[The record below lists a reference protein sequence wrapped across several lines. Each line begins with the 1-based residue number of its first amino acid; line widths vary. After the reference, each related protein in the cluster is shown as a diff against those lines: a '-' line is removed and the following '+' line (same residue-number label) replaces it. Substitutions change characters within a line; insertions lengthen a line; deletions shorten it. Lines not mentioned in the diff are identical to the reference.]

1 MYFHTLHWL
10 DPCDILIINHSSY
23 SKASGKGKKVLAE
36 YSVQEMAR
44 RFGVSAHTVRYY
56 ENEKLLPEV
65 GRDAHGARVFTDEHV
80 NWLNM
85 VLCLRATGM
94 SIGDVRHYIEL
105 CEQGDSTLRERYEIM
120 LRQKERAEE
129 ELREVQRKFEV
140 LSHKLSLYENL
151 LAEKEREA

>member
-1 MYFHTLHWL
+1 MALSAAVASATTLRSASVSGWNGAMVRRL
-10 DPCDILIINHSSY
+10 SSICAM
-23 SKASGKGKKVLAE
+23 SDMPDSTVITPSSDAAK
-36 YSVQEMAR
+36 R
-44 RFGVSAHTVRYY
+44 SAQ
-56 ENEKLLPEV
+56 
-65 GRDAHGARVFTDEHV
+65 DFTDEHV
-80 NWLNM
+80 NWLNV

>member
-1 MYFHTLHWL
+1 MSDMPDSTVIT
-10 DPCDILIINHSSY
+10 PSS
-23 SKASGKGKKVLAE
+23 
-36 YSVQEMAR
+36 
-44 RFGVSAHTVRYY
+44 
-56 ENEKLLPEV
+56 
-65 GRDAHGARVFTDEHV
+65 DAAKRGAQDFTDEHV

-120 LRQKERAEE
+120 LRQKE

>member
-1 MYFHTLHWL
+1 M
-10 DPCDILIINHSSY
+10 
-23 SKASGKGKKVLAE
+23 
-36 YSVQEMAR
+36 
-44 RFGVSAHTVRYY
+44 
-56 ENEKLLPEV
+56 
-65 GRDAHGARVFTDEHV
+65 
-80 NWLNM
+80 
-85 VLCLRATGM
+85 LCLRATGM

>member
-1 MYFHTLHWL
+1 MPDSTVIT
-10 DPCDILIINHSSY
+10 PSSDAA
-23 SKASGKGKKVLAE
+23 K
-36 YSVQEMAR
+36 R
-44 RFGVSAHTVRYY
+44 SAQD
-56 ENEKLLPEV
+56 
-65 GRDAHGARVFTDEHV
+65 GSAAHM
-80 NWLNM
+80 NWLNL
-85 VLCLRATGM
+85 VLCLRATGT

-105 CEQGDSTLRERYEIM
+105 CEQGDSTLRKRYEIM

>member
-1 MYFHTLHWL
+1 
-10 DPCDILIINHSSY
+10 
-23 SKASGKGKKVLAE
+23 
-36 YSVQEMAR
+36 MAK
-44 RFGVSAHTVRYY
+44 RFGVSEHTVRYY

-151 LAEKEREA
+151 LAEKEREAVCLQGARAGG

>member
-1 MYFHTLHWL
+1 M
-10 DPCDILIINHSSY
+10 
-23 SKASGKGKKVLAE
+23 AE
-36 YSVQEMAR
+36 YSVQELAK
-44 RFGVSAHTVRYY
+44 RFGVSEHTVRYY

-80 NWLNM
+80 NWLNV

-94 SIGDVRHYIEL
+94 SIGDIEL
-105 CEQGDSTLRERYEIM
+105 CEQGDSTLRERCEIM

>member
-1 MYFHTLHWL
+1 MPDSTVIT
-10 DPCDILIINHSSY
+10 PSSDAV
-23 SKASGKGKKVLAE
+23 K
-36 YSVQEMAR
+36 R
-44 RFGVSAHTVRYY
+44 SAQ
-56 ENEKLLPEV
+56 
-65 GRDAHGARVFTDEHV
+65 DFTDEHV

-151 LAEKEREA
+151 LAEKERKA